1 MRRLVEQK
9 LAAWTS
15 SPERRPLLVR
25 GARQVGKTWSVREFG
40 RDSFDGHI
48 HILDLEQRPEVKKYF
63 EGDLD
68 PRRVIADIEL
78 SVDAAIV
85 PGRDLLFIDEI
96 QACPRALLALR
107 YFYEQMP
114 ELHVIAAGSLIE
126 FALGGASFPVGR
138 VDHLHLQPM
147 TFVEYLWAIGRD
159 PMAELILA
167 GPALLPRPRIGS
179 FSRNC
184 GATCSWGACLPP

>member
-1 MRRLVEQK
+1 MRRFVEQK

-25 GARQVGKTWSVREFG
+25 GARQVGKTWSVRELG
-40 RDSFDGHI
+40 RDSFGGHI
-48 HILDLEQRPEVKKYF
+48 HVLDLEQRPEAKKYF

-114 ELHVIAAGSLIE
+114 
-126 FALGGASFPVGR
+126 
-138 VDHLHLQPM
+138 
-147 TFVEYLWAIGRD
+147 
-159 PMAELILA
+159 
-167 GPALLPRPRIGS
+167 
-179 FSRNC
+179 
-184 GATCSWGACLPP
+184 